1 MIYSICVELWPRSLS
16 SSRSRSRSGSRS
28 RRRRRR
34 SSSSLELDSNRYNQR
49 GSQPQSSTHIASPPV
64 SFQWVWLKPTEII
77 QSTNHSNRAS
87 AGINSSFETTLP
99 SPPKFPITRKKPF
112 KIPMKIALEYVESKN
127 ARIGLEVTP
136 ELKRNNKLQAFD
148 ILETDP
154 NYREKSMMDACKE
167 KKYQFF

>member
-1 MIYSICVELWPRSLS
+1 
-16 SSRSRSRSGSRS
+16 
-28 RRRRRR
+28 
-34 SSSSLELDSNRYNQR
+34 
-49 GSQPQSSTHIASPPV
+49 
-64 SFQWVWLKPTEII
+64 
-77 QSTNHSNRAS
+77 
-87 AGINSSFETTLP
+87 
-99 SPPKFPITRKKPF
+99 
-112 KIPMKIALEYVESKN
+112 MKIALEYVESKN